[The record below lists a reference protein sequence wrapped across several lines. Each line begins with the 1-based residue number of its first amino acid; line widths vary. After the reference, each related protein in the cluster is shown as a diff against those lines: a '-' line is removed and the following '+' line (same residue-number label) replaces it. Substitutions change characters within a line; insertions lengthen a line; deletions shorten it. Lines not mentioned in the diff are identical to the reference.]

1 MKIVLMKNFITNI
14 PKAELHLHIEG
25 TFEPELMF
33 EIATR
38 NGIKLSQK
46 SIKELQESYNFR
58 NLQEF
63 LDIYYEGANVLIHE
77 QDFYDL
83 TWAYLQKAHEQ
94 NIVHTEI
101 FFDPQT
107 HTGRGI
113 KFSTVINGIQKALN
127 DGKNKLGITSRL
139 IPNFLRH
146 LDESDAIKTF
156 KEALEF
162 RNLIAGFGLDS
173 SEVGNPPAKFKKVF
187 QMVREEGFLTVAHA
201 GEEGPA
207 QYIWDAIELLNVS
220 RIDHGIRAVD
230 DALLIN
236 KLAETK
242 IPLTVCPL
250 SNLKLQVVKNIS
262 ELPIKTLLQKDVLV
276 TINSDD
282 PAYFGGYLN
291 ENFYAVAESFKL
303 TKKEI
308 CKLAENSFTAS
319 FMDEETKE
327 NWIAKLKEY
336 YEK

>member
-1 MKIVLMKNFITNI
+1 MKDFINCL

-33 EIATR
+33 EIASR
-38 NGIKLSQK
+38 NGIKLP
-46 SIKELQESYNFR
+46 QESIEELRECYNFR

-63 LDIYYEGANVLIHE
+63 LDIYYEGANVLIRE
-77 QDFYDL
+77 QDFYDI

-113 KFSTVINGIQKALN
+113 KFSTVINGIQKALD
-127 DGKNKLGITSRL
+127 DGKVKLGITSRL

-146 LDESDAIKTF
+146 LDESDAIKSF
-156 KEALEF
+156 NEALEF
-162 RNLIAGFGLDS
+162 RDLITGFGLDS
-173 SEVGNPPAKFKKVF
+173 SEVGNPPAKFKRVF
-187 QMVREEGFLTVAHA
+187 EMAKKEGFLTVTHA

-207 QYIWDAIELLNVS
+207 QYIWDAIQLLNVS

-230 DALLIN
+230 DTLLIE

-250 SNLKLQVVKNIS
+250 SNLKLQVVKNIK
-262 ELPIKTLLQKDVLV
+262 ELPVKTLLQKEILV

-291 ENFYAVAESFKL
+291 ENFIAVAEALKL

-308 CKLAENSFTAS
+308 CQLAENSFAAS
-319 FMDEETKE
+319 FLDEETKE
-327 NWIAKLKEY
+327 NWIAKVKECY
-336 YEK
+336 KKNSSY

>member
-1 MKIVLMKNFITNI
+1 MKDFIKGL
-14 PKAELHLHIEG
+14 PKTELHLHIEG

-33 EIATR
+33 KIAKR
-38 NGIKLSQK
+38 NGIN
-46 SIKELQESYNFR
+46 IKYDSVEELKKVYNFS

-63 LDIYYEGANVLIHE
+63 LDIYYAGAGVLIHE

-107 HTGRGI
+107 HTSRGI

-127 DGKNKLGITSRL
+127 KGKVKLGITSRL

-146 LDESDAIKTF
+146 LDENDAIKTF
-156 KEALEF
+156 RETLEF
-162 RNLIAGFGLDS
+162 RELIAGFGLDS
-173 SEVGNPPAKFKKVF
+173 SEVGNPPAKFQQVF
-187 QMVREEGFLTVAHA
+187 EMARKEGFLTVAHA

-230 DALLIN
+230 DSFLID

-250 SNLKLQVVKNIS
+250 SNLKLQVVINIR
-262 ELPIKTLLQKDVLV
+262 ELPVKILLQKEILV
-276 TINSDD
+276 TLNSDD

-291 ENFYAVAESFKL
+291 ENFIAVAESLEL

-308 CKLAENSFTAS
+308 CRLAKNSFTAS

-327 NWIAKLKEY
+327 DWIAKVNEY
-336 YEK
+336 YKKNS

>member
-1 MKIVLMKNFITNI
+1 MKKFISNI
-14 PKAELHLHIEG
+14 PKTELHLHIEG

-33 EIATR
+33 KIAAR
-38 NGIKLSQK
+38 NGIKLQQK
-46 SIKELQESYNFR
+46 SIEELQKSYNFK

-83 TWAYLQKAHEQ
+83 TWAYLQKANEQ

-113 KFSTVINGIQKALN
+113 KFSTVINGIQKALD
-127 DGKNKLGITSRL
+127 DGKIKLGITSRL

-156 KEALEF
+156 RESMEF
-162 RNLIAGFGLDS
+162 RDLIAGFGLDS
-173 SEVGNPPAKFKKVF
+173 SEVGNPPAKFQRVFEMVKK
-187 QMVREEGFLTVAHA
+187 EGFKTVAHA
-201 GEEGPA
+201 GEEGTA

-220 RIDHGIRAVD
+220 RIDHGIRAAD
-230 DALLIN
+230 DSLLIE
-236 KLAETK
+236 KLAATK

-250 SNLKLQVVKNIS
+250 SNLKLQAVKNIS
-262 ELPIKTLLQKDVLV
+262 ELPVKTFLQKDIMV

-291 ENFYAVAESFKL
+291 ENFIAVAESLKL
-303 TKKEI
+303 TKEEI
-308 CKLAENSFTAS
+308 CQLAENSFTAS
-319 FMDEETKE
+319 FMDEETKKD
-327 NWIAKLKEY
+327 WIAKVNEY
-336 YEK
+336 YKKNN

>member
-1 MKIVLMKNFITNI
+1 MKKFISCL

-33 EIATR
+33 KIAER
-38 NGIKLSQK
+38 NGIKLQQK
-46 SIKELQESYNFR
+46 SIEELRDCYNFK

-63 LDIYYEGANVLIHE
+63 LDIYYKGANVLIHE

-107 HTGRGI
+107 HTSRGI
-113 KFSTVINGIQKALN
+113 KFSTVINGIQKALD
-127 DGKNKLGITSRL
+127 DGKVKLGITSRL

-146 LDESDAIKTF
+146 LDENDAIKTF
-156 KEALEF
+156 NEALKF

-173 SEVGNPPAKFKKVF
+173 SEVGNPPAKFTRVF
-187 QMVREEGFLTVAHA
+187 EMAKMEGFKTVAHA

-207 QYIWDAIELLNVS
+207 EYIWDAIQLLNVS

-230 DALLIN
+230 DPLLID

-250 SNLKLQVVKNIS
+250 SNLKLQVVKNIR
-262 ELPIKTLLQKDVLV
+262 ELPIKTLLQKKILV
-276 TINSDD
+276 TLNSDD
-282 PAYFGGYLN
+282 PAYFGGYVN
-291 ENFYAVAESFKL
+291 ENFIAITKALNLTEEDVRKLAVNSFK
-303 TKKEI
+303 
-308 CKLAENSFTAS
+308 AS
-319 FMDEETKE
+319 FLNEKE
-327 NWIAKLKEY
+327 KNSLIAKCLTY
-336 YEK
+336 